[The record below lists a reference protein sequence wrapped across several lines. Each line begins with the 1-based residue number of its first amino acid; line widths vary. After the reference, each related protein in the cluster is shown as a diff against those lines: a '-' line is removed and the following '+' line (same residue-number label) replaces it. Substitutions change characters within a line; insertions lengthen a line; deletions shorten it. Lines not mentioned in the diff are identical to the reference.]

1 MELGKAGKEQF
12 VVQEVEREVE
22 LPVGP
27 EEAWESVADAEW
39 LGGEAEIDLVPGG
52 DLRIG
57 EREGWVEEVEPGER
71 LSFWW
76 CLPDEQVATRV
87 EISLTETEEGGTLIR
102 VVETSPLA
110 MLDVVGIP
118 LPGRGFGGGTSA
130 HGPLALAYA

>member
-1 MELGKAGKEQF
+1 MELGKAGNETF
-12 VVQEVEREVE
+12 VVHEVEREIE
-22 LPVGP
+22 LPAP
-27 EEAWESVADAEW
+27 PDEAWESVTDAEW

-76 CLPDEQVATRV
+76 RLPEEQVATRV
-87 EISLTETEEGGTLIR
+87 EITLTETEEGGTLIR

>member
-1 MELGKAGKEQF
+1 MELGKADIEKF
-12 VVQEVEREVE
+12 LVQEVEREVE
-22 LPVGP
+22 LPVEP

-57 EREGWVEEVEPGER
+57 EREGWVEEVVPGER

-76 CLPDEQVATRV
+76 RLPDEQVATRV
-87 EISLTETEEGGTLIR
+87 EISLTETDEGGTLIR

-110 MLDVVGIP
+110 LLDVVGIP
-118 LPGRGFGGGTSA
+118 LPGHGFGSGTSA
-130 HGPLALAYA
+130 RGPLALAYA